1 MSTQTGHRLTIV
13 EVPQAVARRSPAET
27 STAAKKSSTKRT
39 RPATESK
46 PVNKRNAGRK
56 NLPSTKAKVKPVARR
71 TKSSAAH
78 QTESV
83 RRQPMAQQPKVELTV
98 EPVLPI
104 EIDIPF
110 RDMEQDEPQSD
121 LAVEVVPAA
130 PEPTFAELTAVEEE
144 SSVRIIENN
153 VDADLELSGPEGI
166 GAELEVIA
174 ESQSNVAPE
183 TIAPS
188 ETAIQSVLLAEP
200 QSIRRTLAFKWN
212 AFLQVL
218 TKGWCWLQQRL
229 RTQQAKKRLR
239 VCESVSL
246 GEKRFI
252 AVVQVDGEQFLVG
265 GSSSSVST
273 LAHLEQ
279 PREFSE
285 VFRRYGQSG
294 MQA

>member
-1 MSTQTGHRLTIV
+1 MSMV
-13 EVPQAVARRSPAET
+13 
-27 STAAKKSSTKRT
+27 KKRT
-39 RPATESK
+39 
-46 PVNKRNAGRK
+46 AGRK
-56 NLPSTKAKVKPVARR
+56 NLSSPKLKVKAAIRP
-71 TKSSAAH
+71 TKSSAAA
-78 QTESV
+78 QSKSM
-83 RRQPMAQQPKVELTV
+83 RRKPMQRQPMLQEPKVETAI
-98 EPVLPI
+98 ESVLPI

-110 RDMEQDEPQSD
+110 RDAEQVEPQSNF
-121 LAVEVVPAA
+121 V
-130 PEPTFAELTAVEEE
+130 VEEIHAALE
-144 SSVRIIENN
+144 PSIAERTVVDEGFGVENN
-153 VDADLELSGPEGI
+153 AHPEAEFSTPESTS
-166 GAELEVIA
+166 AELEVIA
-174 ESQSNVAPE
+174 EPQPNFAAV

-188 ETAIQSVLLAEP
+188 EAPIESVRVAEP
-200 QSIRRTLAFKWN
+200 QDIRRTFAFQWN

-218 TKGWCWLQQRL
+218 ARGWSWLQQRVK
-229 RTQQAKKRLR
+229 TQQAKKRLR

-279 PREFSE
+279 PREFSD

>member
-1 MSTQTGHRLTIV
+1 MSTETKHRLTIV
-13 EVPQAVARRSPAET
+13 EVPQEVARRSPAT
-27 STAAKKSSTKRT
+27 TATAAKKPITNRTASENASVKKR
-39 RPATESK
+39 A
-46 PVNKRNAGRK
+46 AGRK
-56 NLPSTKAKVKPVARR
+56 NLSSTKAKVKPAAR
-71 TKSSAAH
+71 TAKATAAA
-78 QTESV
+78 QTESP
-83 RRQPMAQQPKVELTV
+83 RRQPEVEATI

-110 RDMEQDEPQSD
+110 CGAEQVEAQSD
-121 LAVEVVPAA
+121 LAVEEIPATL
-130 PEPTFAELTAVEEE
+130 EPSFAERTVANVEFAA
-144 SSVRIIENN
+144 ENN
-153 VDADLELSGPEGI
+153 VHPEREFSI
-166 GAELEVIA
+166 PEDTGAELEVIA
-174 ESQSNVAPE
+174 EPRPNLTAE

-188 ETAIQSVLLAEP
+188 ETPIQSVLLAEP
-200 QSIRRTLAFKWN
+200 QSIRRTFAFQWN
-212 AFLQVL
+212 AFLQAL
-218 TKGWCWLQQRL
+218 AKGWSWLQQRL
-229 RTQQAKKRLR
+229 KTQQAKKRLR

-279 PREFSE
+279 PREFSD

>member
-13 EVPQAVARRSPAET
+13 EVPQAVARRLPAGAHAT
-27 STAAKKSSTKRT
+27 AKKSPTKRT
-39 RPATESK
+39 RPTTQSK
-46 PVNKRNAGRK
+46 SVKKRVAGEK
-56 NLPSTKAKVKPVARR
+56 NLSSTKAKVKPVARPA
-71 TKSSAAH
+71 KSTAAA
-78 QTESV
+78 QIKSIRRRFTA
-83 RRQPMAQQPKVELTV
+83 RQPNVEMAI

-104 EIDIPF
+104 EMDIPF
-110 RDMEQDEPQSD
+110 EDAAHFATQSD
-121 LAVEVVPAA
+121 LAVEKIPAVL
-130 PEPTFAELTAVEEE
+130 EPSFAEVMVADEQFAVENNQT
-144 SSVRIIENN
+144 SVY
-153 VDADLELSGPEGI
+153 PEGEFPTQENT
-166 GAELEVIA
+166 GTELQVIA
-174 ESQSNVAPE
+174 EPHPNLAVE
-183 TIAPS
+183 TTTPS
-188 ETAIQSVLLAEP
+188 ETVQRVLLAEP
-200 QSIRRTLAFKWN
+200 QSIRRTLAFQWN

-218 TKGWCWLQQRL
+218 TKGWSWLQLRL
-229 RTQQAKKRLR
+229 KTQQAKKRLR

-285 VFRRYGQSG
+285 VFRRYGRSG